1 MTLVVCF
8 GFVLCLF
15 SFSFVCLKKTSLVY
29 LTVGLKIQQTLLH
42 TVIEK
47 GVLGVISKATSRL
60 GIRIR
65 REIAIGS
72 IPVQQK
78 IIRVSKR
85 TRGSVALIQTNRNI
99 NRIAFSPSTILC
111 RLKKLLFTIIS
122 GKL

>member
-1 MTLVVCF
+1 MIQDTTNIIQVV
-8 GFVLCLF
+8 
-15 SFSFVCLKKTSLVY
+15 
-29 LTVGLKIQQTLLH
+29 
-42 TVIEK
+42 EK

-65 REIAIGS
+65 RAIAIGS

-85 TRGSVALIQTNRNI
+85 TRGSVALIQTKRNI

-111 RLKKLLFTIIS
+111 RLKKLLLTIIS